1 MRKLNYGFYALLL
14 LLLFTN
20 SCSPDQIWQGAG
32 SEETTSLIE
41 EGGGEAPVR
50 VLSYNVY
57 LLTEAI
63 ALASSQSWSQE
74 ERASRLGKAGFI
86 KNYDVLLLQECF
98 DKPATKV
105 LCENLSGTHPYQT
118 PVLGT
123 SNNEWDA
130 TYNLTD
136 DKWFNIENGGVMI
149 ASKHPV
155 EHMEQYVFS
164 PGYCGPDA
172 FSNKGFV
179 YARILKDGQRMHFI
193 VTHMQNTDPLC
204 MGGEKTHRRNQLK
217 EIKSY
222 IDSRNIPVDEMVI
235 IGGDFNILEE
245 DTEEYNMMLQILN
258 VSPPSYKGLPYTL
271 DSKTNSLRSYL
282 YPYPENER
290 ERIDYI
296 FVSNDHLVPPSWQN
310 VVFDPVST
318 TLMNHSHLS
327 IDVKK
332 DYFVDFS
339 DHYPVEGSFYS
350 DASTPKAS
358 MKTRKYDRMSLK
370 AVSTGKFIAWNTSE
384 TNDWLTVSASS
395 AGENTWFNM
404 VNLGENDSYFELKE
418 GLVRV
423 EVSERLNNFW
433 NKKVSDNGAYHYF
446 PEFQA
451 SQPPGLELILV
462 KKKEG
467 NLSAAIEDGDIVA
480 FRDKMPAGGYH
491 YLQVSDKDNA
501 GLINLDGS
509 TREEAEQFEV
519 HLHPG
524 PVESW
529 K

>member
-1 MRKLNYGFYALLL
+1 M
-14 LLLFTN
+14 
-20 SCSPDQIWQGAG
+20 
-32 SEETTSLIE
+32 
-41 EGGGEAPVR
+41 
-50 VLSYNVY
+50 
-57 LLTEAI
+57 LTEAI

-74 ERASRLGKAGFI
+74 ERASRLGKADFI
-86 KNYDVLLLQECF
+86 QNYDVLLLQECF
-98 DKPATKV
+98 DRPATKV

-118 PVLGT
+118 PVFGT

-179 YARILKDGQRMHFI
+179 YARILKDGKRMHFI

-204 MGGEKTHRRNQLK
+204 MGGEKTHRKNQLK

-235 IGGDFNILEE
+235 IGGDFNILKE

-290 ERIDYI
+290 ESIDYI
-296 FVSNDHLVPPSWQN
+296 FVSDDHLVPPSWQN

-318 TLMNHSHLS
+318 TLMSHKHLS

-332 DYFVDFS
+332 DYFV
-339 DHYPVEGSFYS
+339 
-350 DASTPKAS
+350 
-358 MKTRKYDRMSLK
+358 
-370 AVSTGKFIAWNTSE
+370 
-384 TNDWLTVSASS
+384 
-395 AGENTWFNM
+395 
-404 VNLGENDSYFELKE
+404 
-418 GLVRV
+418 
-423 EVSERLNNFW
+423 
-433 NKKVSDNGAYHYF
+433 
-446 PEFQA
+446 
-451 SQPPGLELILV
+451 
-462 KKKEG
+462 
-467 NLSAAIEDGDIVA
+467 
-480 FRDKMPAGGYH
+480 
-491 YLQVSDKDNA
+491 
-501 GLINLDGS
+501 
-509 TREEAEQFEV
+509 
-519 HLHPG
+519 
-524 PVESW
+524 
-529 K
+529 